1 MNSIRG
7 TYQLVFD
14 EFNWYFKIF
23 SLITLLLSV
32 VYLFV
37 SIIFKIPLQSG
48 AALFGPIYGGIS
60 TFAVAGLVIP
70 FQVAIGLG
78 STRSQFLKSYNVM
91 AVVMV
96 ITSITYLNILYFI
109 MKVLLDKG
117 INSFHFYHPAELV
130 SSEYHFFT
138 YYWIDLMVGF
148 IILGLSSFI
157 AVLVRRLG
165 ILYFLIVL
173 VLLSI
178 LVTFLSI
185 NGISSDFFTWI
196 IKIKPINLF
205 TFIGLLG
212 MALQSLTFPLMKNA
226 PLKMKGRN

>member
-14 EFNWYFKIF
+14 ELKWYFKIF

-32 VYLFV
+32 VYVFV
-37 SIIFKIPLQSG
+37 SMIFKIPLQSS

-78 STRSQFLKSYNVM
+78 STRTQFLKSYIVM
-91 AVVMV
+91 SVLMV
-96 ITSITYLNILYFI
+96 ITSITYLNILYYI
-109 MKVLLDKG
+109 MNILLDKG

-138 YYWIDLMVGF
+138 YYWVDLMVGF
-148 IILGLSSFI
+148 MILGLSSFI

-165 ILYFLIVL
+165 ILYFLIAL

-185 NGISSDFFTWI
+185 NGISSDLFTWI
-196 IKIKPINLF
+196 VNIKPINLF
-205 TFIGLLG
+205 TLIGLIG
-212 MALQSLTFPLMKNA
+212 IALQLLTFPMMINA
-226 PLKMKGRN
+226 PLKMKARN

>member
-7 TYQLVFD
+7 TYQLVLD
-14 EFNWYFKIF
+14 EFKWYFKIF

-148 IILGLSSFI
+148 LILGLSSFI

-165 ILYFLIVL
+165 ILYFLIAL

-178 LVTFLSI
+178 LLTFLSI

>member
-14 EFNWYFKIF
+14 ELKWYFKIF

-32 VYLFV
+32 VYILV
-37 SIIFKIPLQSG
+37 SIIFNIPSQSG

-78 STRSQFLKSYNVM
+78 STRTQFLKSYNVM
-91 AVVMV
+91 SVLMV
-96 ITSITYLNILYFI
+96 ITSITYLNVIYYI

-117 INSFHFYHPAELV
+117 INSFRLYHPAELV
-130 SSEYHFFT
+130 SLKYHFFT

-148 IILGLSSFI
+148 MILGLSSFI

-165 ILYFLIVL
+165 ILYFLIAL

-178 LVTFLSI
+178 LLTFLSI

-205 TFIGLLG
+205 TCIGLLG
-212 MALQSLTFPLMKNA
+212 VVLQLFTFPMMINA

>member
-14 EFNWYFKIF
+14 ELKWYFKIF

-32 VYLFV
+32 VYVLV

-48 AALFGPIYGGIS
+48 AALFGPTYGGIS

-78 STRSQFLKSYNVM
+78 STRRQFLKSYIVM
-91 AVVMV
+91 SLLMV
-96 ITSITYLNILYFI
+96 ITSITYLNILYYI
-109 MKVLLDKG
+109 MNILLDKG
-117 INSFHFYHPAELV
+117 INSFHFYHPAQLV

-138 YYWIDLMVGF
+138 YYWVDLMVGF
-148 IILGLSSFI
+148 MILGLSSFI
-157 AVLVRRLG
+157 AILVRRLG
-165 ILYFLIVL
+165 ILYFLMTL
-173 VLLSI
+173 VLGSI
-178 LVTFLSI
+178 LMTFLSI
-185 NGISSDFFTWI
+185 NGISSDLFSFI
-196 IKIKPINLF
+196 LNSKPLNLF
-205 TFIGLLG
+205 TLIGLIG
-212 MALQSLTFPLMKNA
+212 IVLQLLTFPMMLNA

>member
-14 EFNWYFKIF
+14 ELKWYFKIF

-32 VYLFV
+32 VYVLV

-48 AALFGPIYGGIS
+48 AALFGPTYGGIS

-78 STRSQFLKSYNVM
+78 STRRQFLKSYIVM
-91 AVVMV
+91 SLLMV
-96 ITSITYLNILYFI
+96 ITSITYLNILYYI
-109 MKVLLDKG
+109 MNILLDKG
-117 INSFHFYHPAELV
+117 INSFHFYHPAQLV

-138 YYWIDLMVGF
+138 YYWVDLMVGF
-148 IILGLSSFI
+148 MILGLSSFI
-157 AVLVRRLG
+157 AILVRRLG
-165 ILYFLIVL
+165 ILYFLMTLVL
-173 VLLSI
+173 VSI
-178 LVTFLSI
+178 LMTFLSI
-185 NGISSDFFTWI
+185 NGISSDLFSFI
-196 IKIKPINLF
+196 LNSKPLNLF
-205 TFIGLLG
+205 TLIGLIG
-212 MALQSLTFPLMKNA
+212 IVLQILTFPMMLNA

>member
-14 EFNWYFKIF
+14 ELKWYFKIF

-32 VYLFV
+32 VYVFV
-37 SIIFKIPLQSG
+37 SIIFKIPLQSS

-78 STRSQFLKSYNVM
+78 STRRQFLKSYIVM
-91 AVVMV
+91 SDLMV
-96 ITSITYLNILYFI
+96 ITSITFLNILYYI
-109 MKVLLDKG
+109 MNILLDKG

-138 YYWIDLMVGF
+138 YYWVDLMVGF
-148 IILGLSSFI
+148 MILGLSSFI
-157 AVLVRRLG
+157 AVLIRRLG
-165 ILYFLIVL
+165 ILYFLIAL

-185 NGISSDFFTWI
+185 NGISSDLFTWI
-196 IKIKPINLF
+196 INIKAINFF

-212 MALQSLTFPLMKNA
+212 IVLQLLTFPMMINA
-226 PLKMKGRN
+226 PLKMKARN

>member
-14 EFNWYFKIF
+14 ELKWYFKLF

-32 VYLFV
+32 VYVFV
-37 SIIFKIPLQSG
+37 SMIFKIPLQSS

-78 STRSQFLKSYNVM
+78 STRTQFLKSYIVM
-91 AVVMV
+91 SVLMV
-96 ITSITYLNILYFI
+96 ITSITYLNILYYI
-109 MKVLLDKG
+109 MNILLDKG

-138 YYWIDLMVGF
+138 YYWVDLMVGF

-165 ILYFLIVL
+165 ILYFLIAL

-185 NGISSDFFTWI
+185 NGISSDLFTWI
-196 IKIKPINLF
+196 VNIKPINLF
-205 TFIGLLG
+205 TLIGLVG
-212 MALQSLTFPLMKNA
+212 IALQLLIFPMMINA
-226 PLKMKGRN
+226 PLKMKARN